1 VSPIRKGLTM
11 NRYALSCVPL
21 MLAALTSPAQADAWW
36 LETEAAPV
44 PQRFLIE
51 RVMPGASKTPAAE
64 LRAGAAKSNA
74 VLRDLGPD
82 IQWVHSYVAGDKVYC
97 VYQASSESLIREHA
111 KRSGFPADKITPIVA
126 VLDPT
131 TASR

>member
-1 VSPIRKGLTM
+1 M
-11 NRYALSCVPL
+11 NRVLALLPPL
-21 MLAALTSPAQADAWW
+21 LLAAPLAWSQA
-36 LETEAAPV
+36 AA

-51 RVMPGASKTPAAE
+51 RDMPGASKTSAE
-64 LRAGAAKSNA
+64 EFRNGAAKSNA

-97 VYQASSESLIREHA
+97 VYQATSEALIREHA
-111 KRSGFPADKITPIVA
+111 AKSGFPATRITPIAA

-131 TASR
+131 TANRR

>member
-1 VSPIRKGLTM
+1 M
-11 NRYALSCVPL
+11 NRFALSCVPL
-21 MLAALTSPAQADAWW
+21 MMAAIASPAQADPWW
-36 LETEAAPV
+36 LESHAALS

-51 RVMPGASKTPAAE
+51 RVMPGASKTPPAE
-64 LRAGAAKSNA
+64 FRIGAAKSNA

-97 VYQASSESLIREHA
+97 VYQATSESLIREHA
-111 KRSGFPADKITPIVA
+111 RRSGFPADKITPIVA

-131 TASR
+131 TAR

>member
-1 VSPIRKGLTM
+1 M

-21 MLAALTSPAQADAWW
+21 MLAAIASPAQADAWW
-36 LETEAAPV
+36 LETDAAPP
-44 PQRFLIE
+44 PQRFLVE
-51 RVMPGASKTPAAE
+51 RVIPGVSKTSPADF
-64 LRAGAAKSNA
+64 RASAAKSNA

-82 IQWVHSYVAGDKVYC
+82 IQWVTSYVAGDKIYC

-131 TASR
+131 TAR